1 MRKILVMSFF
11 LLAANSSWAVSVIES
26 GECGQG
32 CAYTIDDEGNLKIT
46 GDGTGMIR
54 EGAFR
59 GKRNFKNVDIQGISS
74 VGWLSFYDAGSGGGT
89 VKMDGSVSSI
99 SGPFWGNAKF
109 STIDIDSTNFSTD
122 CRDFNLNNIT
132 LIIPPNEKKFTATAF
147 TDSGGGSIINNLTI
161 ICKGDVALCAKSMD
175 NALRPLIN
183 NNKTLN
189 MSDEAG
195 NYVSFNEKGF
205 SVLDST
211 DKIKASYDKSG
222 NLLLR
227 YEHDLDKSVK
237 IYDKNGKLVDIRG
250 KRIFTVEEATAL
262 VSGKNTF
269 AIRYR

>member
-1 MRKILVMSFF
+1 MALFF
-11 LLAANSSWAVSVIES
+11 
-26 GECGQG
+26 
-32 CAYTIDDEGNLKIT
+32 
-46 GDGTGMIR
+46 GD
-54 EGAFR
+54 R
-59 GKRNFKNVDIQGISS
+59 G
-74 VGWLSFYDAGSGGGT
+74 
-89 VKMDGSVSSI
+89 
-99 SGPFWGNAKF
+99 F
-109 STIDIDSTNFSTD
+109 STIDIDSSNFTTVY
-122 CRDFNLNNIT
+122 RDFNTSNLT
-132 LIIPPNEKKFTATAF
+132 LIVPPNEKKFTATAF
-147 TDSGGGSIINNLTI
+147 TDSNGGSIIDNLAI

-183 NNKTLN
+183 NNRNLN

-195 NYVSFNEKGF
+195 NYVSFNENGF

-227 YEHDLDKSVK
+227 YEHGLDKSVK

-269 AIRYR
+269 TIRYR